1 MPVEYTIDVAA
12 RLVRTRA
19 WGPVSYVEVSQL
31 QHALLADAAFDKT
44 FNELCDCRD
53 IGVIAITTEE
63 LRLLARPHVF
73 GEHSRRAIVYPAD
86 RLVIRG
92 LVRMFEAFRDSSG
105 GRERIRAFDD
115 LDRAMAWLEGS

>member
-12 RLVRTRA
+12 RLVRMRV
-19 WGPVSYVEVSQL
+19 WGTVTFVEATQV
-31 QHALLADAAFDKT
+31 QHALLADATFDRT
-44 FNELCDCRD
+44 CHELIDCRE
-53 IGVIAITTEE
+53 IGKIEITTEE

-73 GEHSRRAIVYPAD
+73 GEHSRRAVLYPPD

-92 LVRMFEAFRDSSG
+92 LVRMFEAFRDSCG

-115 LDRAMAWLEGS
+115 VAKAMTWIEGA